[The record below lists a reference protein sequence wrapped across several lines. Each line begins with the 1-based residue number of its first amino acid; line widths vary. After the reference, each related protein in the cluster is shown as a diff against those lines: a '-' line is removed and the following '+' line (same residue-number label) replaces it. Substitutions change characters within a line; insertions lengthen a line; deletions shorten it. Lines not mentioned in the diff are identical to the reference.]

1 MFSETLEIIHLNP
14 GPPNLANNTRVDPS
28 PRWSAGPDESCWVY
42 AGNSGICCTQMQ
54 RFSLDGFLMSIKE
67 KINSR
72 VEEKTYNNFIPN
84 NPFSRK
90 LKKSEHY

>member
-1 MFSETLEIIHLNP
+1 
-14 GPPNLANNTRVDPS
+14 
-28 PRWSAGPDESCWVY
+28 
-42 AGNSGICCTQMQ
+42 MQ